1 VRAQVRP
8 QVPVRVLVL
17 VRVRVLAQEPGQVL
31 VLVPVRVQERVL
43 AQVPPREQAWP
54 LLPQELGWIS
64 WRAEWRG
71 QEYLPPQ
78 WVFQEG

>member
-1 VRAQVRP
+1 VQE
-8 QVPVRVLVL
+8 LVL
-17 VRVRVLAQEPGQVL
+17 VQERALVRVLAQEPLRG
-31 VLVPVRVQERVL
+31 
-43 AQVPPREQAWP
+43 QAWP

>member
-1 VRAQVRP
+1 MQERA
-8 QVPVRVLVL
+8 L
-17 VRVRVLAQEPGQVL
+17 VRVLAQEPGQVQELVLVL
-31 VLVPVRVQERVL
+31 VLVPGQVLVRVL
-43 AQVPPREQAWP
+43 AQEPPREQAWP
-54 LLPQELGWIS
+54 LLPQELEWPS

>member
-1 VRAQVRP
+1 MRAQV
-8 QVPVRVLVL
+8 QELVL
-17 VRVRVLAQEPGQVL
+17 VQERALVRVLAQEPLRG
-31 VLVPVRVQERVL
+31 
-43 AQVPPREQAWP
+43 QAWP